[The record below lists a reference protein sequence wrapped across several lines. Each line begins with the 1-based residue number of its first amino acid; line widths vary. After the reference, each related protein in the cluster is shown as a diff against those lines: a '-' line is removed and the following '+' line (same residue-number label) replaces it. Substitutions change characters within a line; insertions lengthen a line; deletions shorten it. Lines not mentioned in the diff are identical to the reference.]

1 VGVAV
6 NVGVVVP
13 WIDNGNTQ
21 RRAAQQR
28 VTQHLRDGG
37 YQLYVRAP
45 VDPEASPGAARNAGA
60 AQAISE
66 GCDLLV
72 FNDADSIVS
81 YRQLDELVAT
91 ADAAPGL
98 VFGYSLYKRLDRE
111 MRCYQEIWAAPS
123 MGCVAIQAA
132 CFDEVG
138 GFEMGF
144 QGWGYEDVEFA
155 NRCAA
160 LWPLRRVEG
169 PLYHLWHGERR
180 DDDSPTDSDP
190 GLTAANLQRLRE
202 GAAA

>member
-1 VGVAV
+1 V

-37 YQLYVRAP
+37 YVVYVGSP
-45 VDPEASPGAARNAGA
+45 FDEDASPGAARNEGA
-60 AQAISE
+60 DYAIDE

-81 YRQLDELVAT
+81 YRQLDALVDTAT
-91 ADAAPGL
+91 AAPGL

-123 MGCVAIQAA
+123 MGCVAIQAS

-138 GFEMGF
+138 GFDTGF

-160 LWPLRRVEG
+160 LWPLRRVDG

-202 GAAA
+202 TAVA